1 MLLTNGILRSA
12 RGLVDWSAT
21 DLAKRSSV
29 SIDTIR
35 SFESGRTKSL
45 TATNQEAIRVAFVE
59 AGVQFLESGD
69 VATGPGVALKA
80 AD

>member
-1 MLLTNGILRSA
+1 MLLTNSILRSA

-21 DLAKRSSV
+21 DLAKRSNV